1 LDRLH
6 RSLHANPLAEMAP
19 ASADDRV
26 DAPLMGP
33 SCVMRPSW
41 YLLLL
46 LPFILFLI
54 SLYIRPAINVDS
66 GWGFLALRSMLEGG
80 PFNYVIVPDPND
92 IASDIATFQSW
103 WSPGQYLVP
112 GALIRLGMDYELA
125 VSLTALVSIVIGV
138 IGWAQ
143 VARSFAVTP
152 FVTVVFLC
160 GLVAFRYGT
169 FPFQMYQGGEV
180 LLFAAAPWCLYWLR
194 QAIDRRPIACFAISL
209 LCVTLLFIAKLTG
222 LVVFAANVLAI
233 SLLELTRQRRVT
245 SSMLALWAASG
256 FGAIFFLVFWH
267 AHGGV
272 PANGTEFAVTLLAI
286 WYPVAA
292 AAFSGVSGVELLD
305 FLYHQRSA
313 PILLE
318 LATKAYFL
326 APFGLILIFWISY
339 RLRHTRYLVRIIGL
353 FAIVALFA
361 IALAGMYLRRGS
373 ISIEQHHL
381 RDAGI
386 AVVGLFGLLLM
397 VWVWYRLRN
406 TRHRLMAVYLFAIIG
421 FYTAA
426 LVAMYVWKAGVS
438 FEERHLRYA
447 GILFFLLFLVAL
459 DQWPKLAARSLTL
472 IIFGVFAAYSPTSY
486 AVDAWALMRGGFY
499 DSLSFTVLPMV
510 PPGAL
515 EYLRSEMAA
524 YNWQRAI
531 AVIPSPEAAF
541 GLPPPFRI
549 IAPADLNL
557 FPVEKIPG
565 FRWTGRAEKIFV
577 IVQEGMIENGKADAL
592 LKCFVNYDQAKWSQ
606 VRIGGMIIYSQ

>member
-1 LDRLH
+1 
-6 RSLHANPLAEMAP
+6 
-19 ASADDRV
+19 
-26 DAPLMGP
+26 
-33 SCVMRPSW
+33 
-41 YLLLL
+41 
-46 LPFILFLI
+46 
-54 SLYIRPAINVDS
+54 
-66 GWGFLALRSMLEGG
+66 MLEGG
-80 PFNYVIVPDPND
+80 AFNNVIAPDPND
-92 IASDIATFQSW
+92 IASDIRTFLSW

-112 GALIRLGMDYELA
+112 GALIRLGMDHELA

-152 FVTVVFLC
+152 FVMIVFLC

-180 LLFAAAPWCLYWLR
+180 LLLAAAPWCLYWLR

-209 LCVTLLFIAKLTG
+209 LCFTLLFIAKLTG

-233 SLLELTRQRRVT
+233 SLAELTRQRRVT

-267 AHGGV
+267 AHGGGV
-272 PANGTEFAVTLLAI
+272 PADGTEFAVTLPAI
-286 WYPVAA
+286 WFPVAA

-313 PILLE
+313 PMLLE

-326 APFGLILIFWISY
+326 APFGLLLIFWILY
-339 RLRHTRYLVRIIGL
+339 RLRHTRYLVTIISL
-353 FAIVALFA
+353 FAIVVFFA
-361 IALAGMYLRRGS
+361 TALAGMYVRLGS
-373 ISIEQHHL
+373 VFIEQHHL

-397 VWVWYRLRN
+397 VHVWYRLRN
-406 TRHRLMAVYLFAIIG
+406 TRHRLIAVCLFSIIG

-426 LVAMYVWKAGVS
+426 LVAMYVSGASIS

-447 GILFFLLFLVAL
+447 GILFFLLFLIAL
-459 DQWPKLAARSLTL
+459 DQWPNLAARGLTL
-472 IIFGVFAAYSPTSY
+472 LIFGVFAAYGLTLY
-486 AVDAWALMRGGFY
+486 AVDARALMRGGFY
-499 DSLSFTVLPMV
+499 DSLSFTVLPTV

-557 FPVEKIPG
+557 FPVEQIHR

-592 LKCFVNYDQAKWSQ
+592 LKCFVNYEKAKWSQ
-606 VRIGGMIIYSQ
+606 VRIGGVIIYSQ